1 MAKLGFAE
9 IDKAFRESGLS
20 NSEIDKASTKFLI
33 NPSYKDA
40 TKDDLEKYIA
50 DYKDNLG
57 LHDITK
63 TTVEAAAT
71 KEVDETSNRK
81 EFDVLVVTHPDVI
94 KNIDGST
101 YASYAGLK
109 AISNFDGVTLEEYN
123 NYIQKRGAQK
133 VLLDFMEEAS
143 KEFDGKVPAPS
154 TVKKHIKKL
163 IDNKI
168 PLIKVE
174 NYNGKVY
181 YKLLNCIENKETG
194 KPNYFVTIPYD
205 KVRELVI
212 STNSNMM
219 KLYAIMCYATNETEY
234 KPITRSW
241 LAEKMGLS
249 TISDNNLKTIG
260 TMLTSL
266 CNLGFLECLEEVS
279 ISPDGNEYKTIH
291 KYRIT
296 TLNEYKEA
304 KRRGKHRK
312 IVK

>member
-1 MAKLGFAE
+1 MATKLDSKFMYLRFE
-9 IDKAFRESGLS
+9 HGLTEKQM
-20 NSEIDKASTKFLI
+20 NDLI
-33 NPSYKDA
+33 NEVITSNELLL
-40 TKDDLEKYIA
+40 TKSSNRDSLLYDLVV
-50 DYKDNLG
+50 NRLTG
-57 LHDITK
+57 
-63 TTVEAAAT
+63 TVKEAETT
-71 KEVDETSNRK
+71 KEVDTNSNRK
-81 EFDVLVVTHPDVI
+81 GFDVLVVTHPDVI

-109 AISNFDGVTLEEYN
+109 AISHFEGTTIEEWN

-133 VLLDFMEEAS
+133 ALLDFMEEAS

-168 PLIKVE
+168 PLVKVE
-174 NYNGKVY
+174 NYEGKVY
-181 YKLLNCIENKETG
+181 YKLLNSIDNKW
-194 KPNYFVTIPYD
+194 YVRIPYE

-219 KLYAIMCYATNETEY
+219 KLYSIMCYATNETEY
-234 KPITRSW
+234 KPITRKW

-249 TISDNNLKTIG
+249 TISDNNIKAIG

-266 CNLGFLECLEEVS
+266 CNLGFLECLETVETS
-279 ISPDGNEYKTIH
+279 KDGNTYKTIH

-296 TLNEYKEA
+296 TLDEYKQA
-304 KRRGKHRK
+304 KRRGFVTKK
-312 IVK
+312 

>member
-1 MAKLGFAE
+1 M
-9 IDKAFRESGLS
+9 
-20 NSEIDKASTKFLI
+20 
-33 NPSYKDA
+33 A
-40 TKDDLEKYIA
+40 TKLDSKFMYLRFEHGLTETQINDLVNEVIASNEEKLANSSNREDLLY
-50 DYKDNLG
+50 DLVVNRL
-57 LHDITK
+57 TE
-63 TTVEAAAT
+63 TTREAETT
-71 KEVDETSNRK
+71 KEVDTNSNRK

-101 YASYAGLK
+101 YSTYAGLK
-109 AISNFDGVTLEEYN
+109 AISHFEGLTLEEYN

-168 PLIKVE
+168 PLVKVE
-174 NYNGKVY
+174 NYEGKVY
-181 YKLLNCIENKETG
+181 YKLLNCIDNKW
-194 KPNYFVTIPYD
+194 YVRIPYE

-219 KLYAIMCYATNETEY
+219 KLYSIMCYATNETEY

-249 TISDNNLKTIG
+249 TISENNLTSVGI
-260 TMLTSL
+260 MLTSL
-266 CNLGFLECLEEVS
+266 CNLGFLECLETVETS
-279 ISPDGNEYKTIH
+279 KDGNTYKTIH
-291 KYRIT
+291 SYRIT
-296 TLNEYKEA
+296 TLEEYKQA
-304 KRRGKHRK
+304 KRRGFVSKK
-312 IVK
+312 

>member
-1 MAKLGFAE
+1 MATKLDSKFMYLRFE
-9 IDKAFRESGLS
+9 HGLTEKQM
-20 NSEIDKASTKFLI
+20 NDLI
-33 NPSYKDA
+33 NEVIASNELLLANSSNRDSLLY
-40 TKDDLEKYIA
+40 DLVVNKLTETNK
-50 DYKDNLG
+50 
-57 LHDITK
+57 
-63 TTVEAAAT
+63 EAEAT
-71 KEVDETSNRK
+71 KEVDTNSNRK

-101 YASYAGLK
+101 YSTYAGLK
-109 AISNFDGVTLEEYN
+109 AISHFEGLTLEEYN

-168 PLIKVE
+168 PLVKVE
-174 NYNGKVY
+174 NYEGKVY
-181 YKLLNCIENKETG
+181 YKLLNSIDNKW
-194 KPNYFVTIPYD
+194 YVRIPYE

-212 STNSNMM
+212 STNNNMM

-249 TISDNNLKTIG
+249 TISENNLTSIG
-260 TMLTSL
+260 IMLTSL

-296 TLNEYKEA
+296 TLNEYREA

>member
-1 MAKLGFAE
+1 MATKLDSKFMYLRFE
-9 IDKAFRESGLS
+9 HGLTEKQMNDLINEVIASNELLLAS
-20 NSEIDKASTKFLI
+20 NSNRDSLL
-33 NPSYKDA
+33 Y
-40 TKDDLEKYIA
+40 DLVVNRLTGTVKEA
-50 DYKDNLG
+50 DTN
-57 LHDITK
+57 
-63 TTVEAAAT
+63 
-71 KEVDETSNRK
+71 SNRK
-81 EFDVLVVTHPDVI
+81 EFDVVVVTHPDVI
-94 KNIDGST
+94 ENIDGST
-101 YASYAGLK
+101 YSTYAGLK
-109 AISNFDGVTLEEYN
+109 AISHFEGLTLEEYN

-168 PLIKVE
+168 PLVKVE
-174 NYNGKVY
+174 NYEGKVY
-181 YKLLNCIENKETG
+181 YKLLNCIDNKW
-194 KPNYFVTIPYD
+194 YVRIPYE

-234 KPITRSW
+234 KPITRKW

-249 TISDNNLKTIG
+249 TISDNNIKAIG

-266 CNLGFLECLEEVS
+266 CNLGFLECLETTE
-279 ISPDGNEYKTIH
+279 ISKDGNTYKTIH

-296 TLNEYKEA
+296 TLDEYKQA
-304 KRRGKHRK
+304 KKRGFVSKK
-312 IVK
+312 

>member
-1 MAKLGFAE
+1 M
-9 IDKAFRESGLS
+9 
-20 NSEIDKASTKFLI
+20 
-33 NPSYKDA
+33 A
-40 TKDDLEKYIA
+40 TKLDSKFMYLRFEHGLTETQINDLVNEVIA
-50 DYKDNLG
+50 SNELLLANSSNRDSLLYDLVVNRLIG
-57 LHDITK
+57 
-63 TTVEAAAT
+63 TVKEAAAA
-71 KEVDETSNRK
+71 KEIDTNSNRK

-101 YASYAGLK
+101 YSTYAGLK
-109 AISNFDGVTLEEYN
+109 AISHFEGLTLEEYN

-168 PLIKVE
+168 PLVKVE
-174 NYNGKVY
+174 NYEGKVY
-181 YKLLNCIENKETG
+181 YKLLNSIDNKW
-194 KPNYFVTIPYD
+194 YVRIPYE

-212 STNSNMM
+212 STNNNMM

-249 TISDNNLKTIG
+249 TISGNNLKTIG
-260 TMLTSL
+260 IMLTSL

-296 TLNEYKEA
+296 TLNEYREA

>member
-1 MAKLGFAE
+1 MGTK
-9 IDKAFRESGLS
+9 IDSRFMYLRFEYGLTEAQMNSLVNEVIAS
-20 NSEIDKASTKFLI
+20 NELLLANSS
-33 NPSYKDA
+33 NR
-40 TKDDLEKYIA
+40 DDLLY
-50 DYKDNLG
+50 DLVVNRLTG
-57 LHDITK
+57 
-63 TTVEAAAT
+63 TVKEAETT
-71 KEVDETSNRK
+71 KEVDTNSNRK

-94 KNIDGST
+94 ENIDGST
-101 YASYAGLK
+101 YSTYAGLK
-109 AISNFDGVTLEEYN
+109 AISNFDGVTIEEYN

-168 PLIKVE
+168 PLVKVE
-174 NYNGKVY
+174 NYEGKVY
-181 YKLLNCIENKETG
+181 YKLLNSIDNKW
-194 KPNYFVTIPYD
+194 YVRIPYE

-234 KPITRSW
+234 KPITRKW

-249 TISDNNLKTIG
+249 TVSDNNLKTIG
-260 TMLTSL
+260 IMLTSL

-296 TLNEYKEA
+296 TLNEYREA

>member
-1 MAKLGFAE
+1 M
-9 IDKAFRESGLS
+9 
-20 NSEIDKASTKFLI
+20 
-33 NPSYKDA
+33 A
-40 TKDDLEKYIA
+40 TKLDSKFMYLRFEHGLTETQINDLVNEVIASNELLLANSSNRDDLLYDLVVNK
-50 DYKDNLG
+50 LTG
-57 LHDITK
+57 
-63 TTVEAAAT
+63 TVKEAAAA
-71 KEVDETSNRK
+71 KEVDTNSNRK
-81 EFDVLVVTHPDVI
+81 GFDVLVVTHPDVI

-109 AISNFDGVTLEEYN
+109 AISNFDGVTIEEYN

-168 PLIKVE
+168 PLVKVE
-174 NYNGKVY
+174 NYEGKVY
-181 YKLLNCIENKETG
+181 YKLLNSIDNKW
-194 KPNYFVTIPYD
+194 YVRIPYE

-219 KLYAIMCYATNETEY
+219 KLYSIMCYATNETEY

-249 TISDNNLKTIG
+249 TISENNLTSIG
-260 TMLTSL
+260 IMLTSL

-296 TLNEYKEA
+296 TLNEYREA

>member
-1 MAKLGFAE
+1 MPTKYDEKFMYLRFE
-9 IDKAFRESGLS
+9 YGLS
-20 NSEIDKASTKFLI
+20 RPKMNDLINRVIEENEEALANSKDRDNLLYDLVVGELSGSTKESSI
-33 NPSYKDA
+33 PNSTEA
-40 TKDDLEKYIA
+40 T
-50 DYKDNLG
+50 N
-57 LHDITK
+57 
-63 TTVEAAAT
+63 
-71 KEVDETSNRK
+71 SNRK
-81 EFDVLVVTHPDVI
+81 EHDVIVVTHPDVM

-101 YASYAGLK
+101 YSTYAGLK
-109 AISNFDGVTLEEYN
+109 AISNFDGVTIEEYN

-168 PLIKVE
+168 PLVKVE
-174 NYNGKVY
+174 NYEGKVY
-181 YKLLNCIENKETG
+181 YKLLNSIDNKW
-194 KPNYFVTIPYD
+194 YVRIPYE

-212 STNSNMM
+212 STNNNMM

-234 KPITRSW
+234 KPITRKW

-249 TISDNNLKTIG
+249 TVSDNNLKTIG
-260 TMLTSL
+260 IMLTSL

-296 TLNEYKEA
+296 TLNEYREA

-312 IVK
+312 IVKK

>member
-1 MAKLGFAE
+1 MARLSFPE

-33 NPSYKDA
+33 NPAYKDA

-50 DYKDNLG
+50 DYKDELG

-63 TTVEAAAT
+63 TTVEAETT
-71 KEVDETSNRK
+71 KDQDTNSNRK

-168 PLIKVE
+168 PLVKVE
-174 NYNGKVY
+174 NYEGKVY
-181 YKLLNCIENKETG
+181 YKLLNCIDNKW
-194 KPNYFVTIPYD
+194 YVRIPYE

-219 KLYAIMCYATNETEY
+219 KLYSIMCYATNETEY

-249 TISDNNLKTIG
+249 TKSTRGLDEIG

-266 CNLGFLECLEEVS
+266 CNLGFLECLETVETS
-279 ISPDGNEYKTIH
+279 KDGNTYKTIH
-291 KYRIT
+291 SYRIT
-296 TLNEYKEA
+296 TLKEYKQA
-304 KRRGKHRK
+304 KRRGFVTKK
-312 IVK
+312 

>member
-1 MAKLGFAE
+1 MATKLDSKFMYLRFE
-9 IDKAFRESGLS
+9 HGLTEKQMDDLINEVIASNEEKLAS
-20 NSEIDKASTKFLI
+20 NSNRDGLL
-33 NPSYKDA
+33 Y
-40 TKDDLEKYIA
+40 DLVV
-50 DYKDNLG
+50 NRLTG
-57 LHDITK
+57 
-63 TTVEAAAT
+63 TVKEAETT
-71 KEVDETSNRK
+71 KEVDTNSNRK

-101 YASYAGLK
+101 YSTYAGLK
-109 AISNFDGVTLEEYN
+109 AISHFEGLTLEEYN

-168 PLIKVE
+168 PLVKVE
-174 NYNGKVY
+174 NYEGKVY
-181 YKLLNCIENKETG
+181 YKLLNSIDNKW
-194 KPNYFVTIPYD
+194 YVRIPYE

-212 STNSNMM
+212 STNNNMM

-249 TISDNNLKTIG
+249 TISENNLTSIG
-260 TMLTSL
+260 IMLTSL
-266 CNLGFLECLEEVS
+266 CNLGFLECLEEVN

-296 TLNEYKEA
+296 TLNEYREA

>member
-1 MAKLGFAE
+1 MPTLSDEKFMYLRFE
-9 IDKAFRESGLS
+9 YGLS
-20 NSEIDKASTKFLI
+20 RPQMNDLINRVIEENEEALANSKDRDNLLYDLVVGELSKSTKESSI
-33 NPSYKDA
+33 PNSTEA
-40 TKDDLEKYIA
+40 T
-50 DYKDNLG
+50 N
-57 LHDITK
+57 
-63 TTVEAAAT
+63 
-71 KEVDETSNRK
+71 SNRK
-81 EFDVLVVTHPDVI
+81 EHDVIVVTHPDVI
-94 KNIDGST
+94 ENIDGST
-101 YASYAGLK
+101 YSTYAGLK
-109 AISNFDGVTLEEYN
+109 AISNFDGVTIEEYN

-168 PLIKVE
+168 PLVKVE

-181 YKLLNCIENKETG
+181 YKLLNSIDNKW
-194 KPNYFVTIPYD
+194 YVRIPYE

-212 STNSNMM
+212 STNNNMM

-241 LAEKMGLS
+241 LAEKIGLS

-296 TLNEYKEA
+296 TLNEYREA

>member
-1 MAKLGFAE
+1 MATQLDSRFMYLRFEYGLTEAQLNDLVNEIIASNELLLANSSNREDLLYDLVVNKLTETTREAE
-9 IDKAFRESGLS
+9 
-20 NSEIDKASTKFLI
+20 T
-33 NPSYKDA
+33 
-40 TKDDLEKYIA
+40 
-50 DYKDNLG
+50 
-57 LHDITK
+57 
-63 TTVEAAAT
+63 T
-71 KEVDETSNRK
+71 KEVDTNSNRK
-81 EFDVLVVTHPDVI
+81 EFDVVVVTHPDVI

-101 YASYAGLK
+101 YSTYAGLK
-109 AISNFDGVTLEEYN
+109 AISHFEGLTLEEYN

-168 PLIKVE
+168 PLVKVE

-181 YKLLNCIENKETG
+181 YKLLNSIDNKW
-194 KPNYFVTIPYD
+194 YVRIPYE

-260 TMLTSL
+260 IMLTSL

-296 TLNEYKEA
+296 TLNEYREA

>member
-1 MAKLGFAE
+1 MGTKIDSRFMYLRFEQGLTEAQMNSLVNEVIASNELLLANSSNRDSLLYDLVVNRLTGTVKEAE
-9 IDKAFRESGLS
+9 
-20 NSEIDKASTKFLI
+20 T
-33 NPSYKDA
+33 
-40 TKDDLEKYIA
+40 
-50 DYKDNLG
+50 
-57 LHDITK
+57 
-63 TTVEAAAT
+63 T
-71 KEVDETSNRK
+71 KEVDTNSNRK
-81 EFDVLVVTHPDVI
+81 EFDVVVVTHPDVI

-101 YASYAGLK
+101 YSTYAGLK
-109 AISNFDGVTLEEYN
+109 AISHFEGLTLEEYN

-168 PLIKVE
+168 PLVKVE
-174 NYNGKVY
+174 NYEGKVY
-181 YKLLNCIENKETG
+181 YKLLNSIDNKW
-194 KPNYFVTIPYD
+194 YVRIPYE

-212 STNSNMM
+212 STNNNMM

-296 TLNEYKEA
+296 TLDEYREA

>member
-1 MAKLGFAE
+1 MATQLDGKFMYLRFEHGLTEAQMNSLVNEVIASNELLLANSSNRDSLLYDLVVNRLTGTVKEAE
-9 IDKAFRESGLS
+9 
-20 NSEIDKASTKFLI
+20 T
-33 NPSYKDA
+33 
-40 TKDDLEKYIA
+40 
-50 DYKDNLG
+50 
-57 LHDITK
+57 
-63 TTVEAAAT
+63 T
-71 KEVDETSNRK
+71 KEVDTNSNRK

-101 YASYAGLK
+101 YSTYAGLK
-109 AISNFDGVTLEEYN
+109 AISHFEGLTLEEYN

-168 PLIKVE
+168 PLVKVE
-174 NYNGKVY
+174 NYEGKVY
-181 YKLLNCIENKETG
+181 YKLLNSIDNKW
-194 KPNYFVTIPYD
+194 YVRIPYE

-219 KLYAIMCYATNETEY
+219 KLYSIMCYATNETEY

-249 TISDNNLKTIG
+249 TISENNLTSIG
-260 TMLTSL
+260 IMLTSL

-296 TLNEYKEA
+296 TLNEYREA

>member
-1 MAKLGFAE
+1 MATQLDSRFMYLRFEYGLTEAQMNSLVNEVIASNEEKLA
-9 IDKAFRESGLS
+9 S
-20 NSEIDKASTKFLI
+20 NSNRDGLL
-33 NPSYKDA
+33 Y
-40 TKDDLEKYIA
+40 DLVV
-50 DYKDNLG
+50 NRLTG
-57 LHDITK
+57 
-63 TTVEAAAT
+63 TVKEAETT
-71 KEVDETSNRK
+71 KEVDTNSNRK

-101 YASYAGLK
+101 YSTYAGLK
-109 AISNFDGVTLEEYN
+109 AISHFEGLTLEEYN

-168 PLIKVE
+168 PLVKVE

-181 YKLLNCIENKETG
+181 YKLLNSIDNKW
-194 KPNYFVTIPYD
+194 YVRIPYE

-212 STNSNMM
+212 STNNNMM

-296 TLNEYKEA
+296 TLDEYREA